1 MNIFSGSVLLIYLVG
16 VFIIGLKA
24 GKGGADSE
32 ESYFTGNKGF
42 GPWATAISA
51 GATNSSG
58 WIFIGACGWAFQVGL
73 YSMWMMVGFVFGA
86 MIDMFVIAPRLR
98 AQGKQLGALN
108 VSDYLEKRL
117 QREWGVDKA
126 NHSVRIVSAVL
137 LVLFFIPYMAAQ
149 LTSTG
154 KTIQTIISVDYNF
167 GLIFGAVFVV
177 GFCFFGGY
185 KSVVFT
191 DLVQGLIMMVVF
203 IFAPILF
210 IFGVI
215 GGWGVF
221 WQQLIA
227 MDPLLAT
234 PAFGATGIAGL
245 GLIFGWICYGVG
257 QAGQPHI
264 QQRYLTAKDD
274 KTIQSAT
281 YIMLGWN
288 IIGMEGSNLLGLIGR
303 VLMPNIADP
312 EFIFPS
318 IVVAYAH
325 PILVGVV
332 IAAIISAIASTY
344 SSQLMVA
351 VQAISSDLL
360 HSLSKKERSQK
371 EIVKISQ
378 FTMLA
383 MGIISTG
390 IALLNVDSV
399 FRLVNFAWSATA
411 SAFGPMEM
419 YMLINPKLCNKEGAI
434 AGMIVGG
441 VVSTAWY
448 ATGLGAIIHEIL
460 PGVVAA
466 GIMIPL
472 VTKATAHKYKN
483 VANKVKS
490 IK

>member
-1 MNIFSGSVLLIYLVG
+1 MNVFSGLILAIYLVG
-16 VFIIGLKA
+16 VFAIGLKT
-24 GKGGADSE
+24 GKCGSESE
-32 ESYFTGNKGF
+32 EAYFTGNKGF

-73 YSMWMMVGFVFGA
+73 YSMWMMIGFIFGA
-86 MIDMFVIAPRLR
+86 MIDMFFMAPRLR
-98 AQGKQLGALN
+98 AQGKKLRALN

-117 QREWGVDKA
+117 QTEWGVSKES
-126 NHSVRIVSAVL
+126 HSVRVVAACL

-154 KTIQTIISVDYNF
+154 KTIQTIVSIDYNV

-177 GFCFFGGY
+177 GFCYFGGY
-185 KSVVFT
+185 KSVIYT
-191 DLVQGLIMMVVF
+191 DLTQGLIMMAVF
-203 IFAPILF
+203 IFAPIML
-210 IFGVI
+210 IFGLL
-215 GGWGVF
+215 GGWTSF

-227 MDPLLAT
+227 IDPLLAT
-234 PAFGATGIAGL
+234 PAFGTTGIAGA

-274 KTIQSAT
+274 NTIKSAT
-281 YIMLGWN
+281 YIMLAWN

-303 VLMPNIADP
+303 VLMPDISDP
-312 EFIFPS
+312 EFVFPAM
-318 IVVAYAH
+318 VVHYGH
-325 PILVGVV
+325 PIFVGIV

-360 HSLSKKERSQK
+360 HSFSKKERTQK
-371 EIVKISQ
+371 ELVKISQ
-378 FTMLA
+378 VTMIV

-390 IALLNVDSV
+390 IALLNIDSV
-399 FRLVNFAWSATA
+399 FRLVNYAWSATA
-411 SAFGPMEM
+411 SAFGPMEV
-419 YMLINPKLCNKEGAI
+419 YMLAKPKMCNREGAI
-434 AGMIVGG
+434 AGMITGG

-448 ATGLGAIIHEIL
+448 AAGLSGIIHEIL
-460 PGVVAA
+460 PGILAA
-466 GIMIPL
+466 LIIIPL
-472 VTKATAHKYKN
+472 VTKATAHKY
-483 VANKVKS
+483 NKVPGEKAN
-490 IK
+490 